1 MLDLTKLNKQQ
12 QKAVE
17 TINGPVSVLAGAGTG
32 KTRTLTYRIAYMI
45 YSGINP
51 SEIVA
56 VTFTNKAAFE
66 MKKRVIE
73 LVGPYAEELSVSTFH
88 SFCARF
94 LRNEAEKLDER
105 YTSRFLI
112 IDEEDSKQIIRD
124 TVGELEYDTNKYNS
138 IRLKNLFSMYK
149 NNQIDFLE
157 GAELIIYNAY
167 NKYLKDNNSMDFD
180 DLVNNTVELLKKNEK
195 VRSYYQDR
203 YKYILVDE
211 FQDTNLA
218 QYELVKLLS
227 GKNNNIFTV
236 GDPDQSI
243 YSFRGANY
251 ANQQRFIKEYNPKVI
266 FLEENYRSTT
276 NILAAANKLIE
287 NNQSRVGEKE
297 LTSSLGEGSEVMFV
311 TRSSDRDEAYFVAE
325 AIKIMVAGGYD
336 YSDIAVLYRS
346 NSISRIFEEAFLKA
360 GIPYVIYGGLSFF
373 ARKEIKDILAYIRVV
388 LNPHDTISL
397 KRIINVPRRRIG
409 NTTVSKIESYAKLN
423 NISMYEAISEGDFGA
438 ATNKRL
444 RSFQTIIEAL
454 KEEIGKVNNLT
465 DIIDIVNNISGYREM
480 LENEGEESKDRL
492 ENIQELK
499 AIFYNARLENE
510 KATNIEVLE
519 ELLIDLSLMTNLD
532 KDDTVNTVKV
542 ATVHQVKGLEFKTV
556 FLVAMEETIFPAQA
570 SMMSTFD
577 LEEERRVCYVGVT
590 RAKERLIISNAIERF
605 RFGMVKR
612 LEPSRYIN
620 ELKID
625 AQPIKIKK
633 VEAPKK
639 EEIGELKIGDKVS
652 HDFFGNGVVVQE
664 DEEIIKVAFTHPVGI
679 KIIKKNHPA
688 LKKIEK

>member
-1 MLDLTKLNKQQ
+1 
-12 QKAVE
+12 
-17 TINGPVSVLAGAGTG
+17 
-32 KTRTLTYRIAYMI
+32 
-45 YSGINP
+45 
-51 SEIVA
+51 
-56 VTFTNKAAFE
+56 
-66 MKKRVIE
+66 
-73 LVGPYAEELSVSTFH
+73 
-88 SFCARF
+88 
-94 LRNEAEKLDER
+94 
-105 YTSRFLI
+105 
-112 IDEEDSKQIIRD
+112 
-124 TVGELEYDTNKYNS
+124 
-138 IRLKNLFSMYK
+138 
-149 NNQIDFLE
+149 
-157 GAELIIYNAY
+157 
-167 NKYLKDNNSMDFD
+167 MDFD

-397 KRIINVPRRRIG
+397 KRIINVPRRMIG

-499 AIFYNARLENE
+499 AIF
-510 KATNIEVLE
+510 I
-519 ELLIDLSLMTNLD
+519 MLD
-532 KDDTVNTVKV
+532 
-542 ATVHQVKGLEFKTV
+542 
-556 FLVAMEETIFPAQA
+556 
-570 SMMSTFD
+570 
-577 LEEERRVCYVGVT
+577 
-590 RAKERLIISNAIERF
+590 
-605 RFGMVKR
+605 
-612 LEPSRYIN
+612 
-620 ELKID
+620 
-625 AQPIKIKK
+625 
-633 VEAPKK
+633 
-639 EEIGELKIGDKVS
+639 
-652 HDFFGNGVVVQE
+652 
-664 DEEIIKVAFTHPVGI
+664 
-679 KIIKKNHPA
+679 
-688 LKKIEK
+688 